1 MEQIKLN
8 LQLRKNIIANNI
20 NESFEKALPPVE
32 GEVRKYKDG
41 DYKFTNGKWK
51 KLKQEENKQEE
62 NKKVGEEVSKEKIE
76 SSKTENSSKTT
87 SFQDKV
93 KNLKSTI
100 DTLINEWS
108 TYGSQNRLEKT
119 EYKNGILTFYGKEL
133 LDDDAPG
140 NIDTDKLVEDVA
152 SSLGEEYLK
161 KDSED
166 SYILKDYLDINT
178 GDKGEGGS
186 ISIKI
191 KDYLDEIKKDPKSKE
206 REKKKEEEKKREEE
220 QNKHYKE
227 NYEKFYNKFKEDK
240 ENQQL
245 IKNLNLSPEKEK
257 ILNDYFEKNKKDF
270 YTYPENSKKN
280 FGKAKLFALEAEQ
293 KVKKL
298 LNLGEDTLVAV
309 ENLGKKGARIYFNL
323 DKPDEKVGYNK
334 KYLNIRRFGTHSH
347 IVDNGFMLD
356 ITFIKDNRIYFEPRA
371 KEEDLENKTPKMIS
385 KFNELNKKIEEN
397 KDKLQEIS
405 LQFGNNVNDLDVIDV
420 NSQLGNGL
428 AQSIPSHLS
437 DEELIQY
444 YNK

>member
-1 MEQIKLN
+1 
-8 LQLRKNIIANNI
+8 
-20 NESFEKALPPVE
+20 
-32 GEVRKYKDG
+32 
-41 DYKFTNGKWK
+41 
-51 KLKQEENKQEE
+51 
-62 NKKVGEEVSKEKIE
+62 
-76 SSKTENSSKTT
+76 
-87 SFQDKV
+87 
-93 KNLKSTI
+93 
-100 DTLINEWS
+100 LINEWS

-166 SYILKDYLDINT
+166 SYILKDYLDINI

-191 KDYLDEIKKDPKSKE
+191 KDYLNEIKKDPKSKE

-220 QNKHYKE
+220 QNKYFQE

-257 ILNDYFEKNKKDF
+257 ILNNYFEKNKKDF

-280 FGKAKLFALEAEQ
+280 YGKAKLFALETEQ

-323 DKPDEKVGYNK
+323 DKPDEKVNWNK
-334 KYLNIRRFGTHSH
+334 KDVNIRNFGTHSH
-347 IVDNGFMLD
+347 LSENGLWIDLESKENGEF
-356 ITFIKDNRIYFEPRA
+356 YFNLHG
-371 KEEDLENKTPKMIS
+371 KEEDLSTKTPKMIS
-385 KFNELNKKIEEN
+385 KFKELTQVIENNKENLNKIASE
-397 KDKLQEIS
+397 
-405 LQFGNNVNDLDVIDV
+405 FGNNVKDLDIIDV

-428 AQSIPSHLS
+428 AQNIPSHLS